1 MPVIHISAPVG
12 AVRPEQQADVL
23 QGVTAAVFAWSG
35 LPDTPQAWATLR
47 TYLAEYAPT
56 TSAIGGVVQQA
67 HDAPHYEVSV
77 TMPTGWLNTV
87 RKQGMI
93 DAVTRALLEAI
104 ATPFDESSRFR
115 VRCLIPEIPDGN
127 WGSGGYALP
136 LSAIAAALGV
146 EPTSLV

>member
-1 MPVIHISAPVG
+1 
-12 AVRPEQQADVL
+12 
-23 QGVTAAVFAWSG
+23 
-35 LPDTPQAWATLR
+35 
-47 TYLAEYAPT
+47 
-56 TSAIGGVVQQA
+56 
-67 HDAPHYEVSV
+67 
-77 TMPTGWLNTV
+77 MPTGWLNTV